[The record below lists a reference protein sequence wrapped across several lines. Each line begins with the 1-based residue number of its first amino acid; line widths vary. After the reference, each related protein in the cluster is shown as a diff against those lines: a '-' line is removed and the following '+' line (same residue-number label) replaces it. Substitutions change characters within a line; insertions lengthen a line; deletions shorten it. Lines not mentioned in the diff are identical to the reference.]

1 VNETKCTCCET
12 VTTREEKFID
22 LSLDVQG
29 DCSLRDCLAAFNARE
44 MIDKGDK
51 YYCETC
57 CLRQEAFRCMRI
69 KQLPSVLVC
78 HLKRFKFM
86 ENLQRFVK
94 LSHEVRFPEVLAF
107 PASHYHPARSYSL
120 FAVVVHIGSGMR
132 QGHYVAMVKAHD
144 TWFMF
149 DDEDVSV
156 IPFEV
161 VQRCFGAVD
170 AKQHYDGYLLFYH

>member
-1 VNETKCTCCET
+1 M
-12 VTTREEKFID
+12 TTREEKFID

-29 DCSLRDCLAAFNARE
+29 DCTLRECLRAFNARE

-51 YYCETC
+51 YYCDTC

-86 ENLQRFVK
+86 ENVQRFVK
-94 LSHEVRFPEVLAF
+94 LSYEVRFPDELEF
-107 PASHYHPARSYSL
+107 PASHYHAARTYTL

-132 QGHYVAMVKAHD
+132 QGHYVAMIKAHG

-149 DDEDVSV
+149 DDDEVSV
-156 IPFEV
+156 IPHEV
-161 VQRCFGAVD
+161 VQRCYGAED
-170 AKQHYDGYLLFYH
+170 AKHHYDGYLLFYN